1 MMVKQQLL
9 STAIC
14 LLLSSADASS
24 SSARSLLPSANNED
38 ATTNHHNHRHEEQK
52 NLRRRTQQSIEIDS
66 GSSSSSTTNTCKSII
81 AIGGTKRIEHY
92 NLKDPSILDPTS
104 RLLQEVYSG
113 NDIEHPYRS
122 SDYDYETDEEFVC
135 ELDNGDTIP
144 LQGTNAQI
152 AEMRMLLNQGA
163 FISAESTVKI
173 DSFVDTLL
181 DTATDLVDRFGF
193 GDSSSIAG
201 ISNNNDVESY
211 SNADDDDSTRA
222 TVATLPMGSIQ
233 LDNSNVNNDSSTR
246 RHLQSFT
253 GTKKTLVIRVTD
265 KSGRAPDGNAAYL
278 SDKFFGTY
286 GDPFTMANGWN
297 DCTFGRLKFSP
308 DSGNSS
314 INAKMDAPGVIDVS
328 INYDLPNINQSE
340 MRTQVLAAARKKLG
354 FTLPNV
360 FHHVLIVVEKC
371 YENGVDNCKFAAYAF
386 VKHWLV
392 VYVEDNYKFPA
403 VSQHEIG
410 HNMNL
415 AREYSSEPLYVCL
428 SH

>member
-24 SSARSLLPSANNED
+24 SSARSLLSSANNED
-38 ATTNHHNHRHEEQK
+38 ATTNHHNHHHEEQK

-135 ELDNGDTIP
+135 ELDNGNTIP

-163 FISAESTVKI
+163 LISAESTVKI

-181 DTATDLVDRFGF
+181 DTASDFVDRFGF
-193 GDSSSIAG
+193 GSSSIAG

-211 SNADDDDSTRA
+211 SNADDDLFDVSR
-222 TVATLPMGSIQ
+222 
-233 LDNSNVNNDSSTR
+233 
-246 RHLQSFT
+246 T
-253 GTKKTLVIRVTD
+253 GTIKGN
-265 KSGRAPDGNAAYL
+265 KS
-278 SDKFFGTY
+278 
-286 GDPFTMANGWN
+286 
-297 DCTFGRLKFSP
+297 
-308 DSGNSS
+308 
-314 INAKMDAPGVIDVS
+314 
-328 INYDLPNINQSE
+328 
-340 MRTQVLAAARKKLG
+340 
-354 FTLPNV
+354 
-360 FHHVLIVVEKC
+360 
-371 YENGVDNCKFAAYAF
+371 
-386 VKHWLV
+386 
-392 VYVEDNYKFPA
+392 
-403 VSQHEIG
+403 
-410 HNMNL
+410 
-415 AREYSSEPLYVCL
+415 
-428 SH
+428 